1 MKRIKF
7 FQLASPEAYSL
18 ITEKVRRERFF
29 NNREGQGRKHDILPK
44 RMLTEPQHTD
54 DAEGEGQ
61 IVRHQDEFL
70 DRYYELRGWSKE
82 GVPSEEKLASLNIGG
97 L

>member
-1 MKRIKF
+1 M
-7 FQLASPEAYSL
+7 
-18 ITEKVRRERFF
+18 
-29 NNREGQGRKHDILPK
+29 
-44 RMLTEPQHTD
+44 TEPLHTG
-54 DAEGEGQ
+54 DAEGEGE

-82 GVPSEEKLASLNIGG
+82 GVPSEEKLASLNLGN